1 MSPHSGQNLG
11 GLLGSGATQPHLSH
25 LIMVGAAAVLG
36 LPQLAQNLPVLVVP
50 QLHTQPAGACSAGL
64 GLPQLAQN
72 LPVLVVPQVQVQP
85 PAGLGSGLGL
95 PQLAQNLP
103 WLVVPQAQ
111 VQPPA
116 AGAAAPM
123 PPC

>member
-25 LIMVGAAAVLG
+25 LIMVGAAAV
-36 LPQLAQNLPVLVVP
+36 
-50 QLHTQPAGACSAGL
+50 L